1 MSDLIQVEYVGNKA
15 SACDNVARS
24 GKIWNGKGDI
34 QEVTADQARVLTKY
48 PDQWQLVDAGKKAE
62 VDATAIKTVQTNT
75 DGVESVEVNVD
86 AMNKPLENM
95 SKAELV
101 AFAKQKLER
110 ELQPNLSKKQ
120 MIDQIEEW
128 QTIVG

>member
-1 MSDLIQVEYVGNKA
+1 MSELIQIEYIGNKP

-34 QEVTADQARVLTKY
+34 QEVTADQARILTKY
-48 PDQWQLVDAGKKAE
+48 PDQWRLVDEDRKAE
-62 VDATAIKTVQTNT
+62 VDASAIKTITTNT

-86 AMNKPLENM
+86 QMNKPLENM
-95 SKAELV
+95 NKAELV

-110 ELQPNLSKKQ
+110 ELLPSLSKKQ

-128 QTIVG
+128 QTVVG